1 MQVSLL
7 QGTKGHDSDGDADG
21 EKDTVGD
28 NVGDADGEKVGDNVG
43 LLLGRTI
50 GRLVGFMVGFL
61 FGFLVRFLV
70 GFPFI
75 DLCRRFES
83 PRRSSSPSLLSSGVS
98 AGTEAGHA
106 AITASAKRIFPFIA
120 FIVSDPK
127 VLPVGFVTMRSN
139 CNCSLRR
146 VAIVV

>member
-7 QGTKGHDSDGDADG
+7 QGSKGHDRDGDADG
-21 EKDTVGD
+21 EKDEVGD
-28 NVGDADGEKVGDNVG
+28 SVGF
-43 LLLGRTI
+43 GRTI
-50 GRLVGFMVGFL
+50 GRWVGFTVGFGRLVGFTVGFL

-106 AITASAKRIFPFIA
+106 AITESAKRIVLLIA
-120 FIVSDPK
+120 FILTE
-127 VLPVGFVTMRSN
+127 LPVRYDEE
-139 CNCSLRR
+139 
-146 VAIVV
+146 

>member
-7 QGTKGHDSDGDADG
+7 QGAKGHDSDGNADG

-28 NVGDADGEKVGDNVG
+28 SVG

-50 GRLVGFMVGFL
+50 GRLVGFMVGIMVGFL